1 MFRGCLAVVAGAL
14 LGLVWV
20 ASAQAHPHVLIDI
33 KVEAVFND
41 SGEVVGL
48 RELWIFD
55 ELYTA
60 FAAGGLDADGDG
72 EADED
77 KIADLLNANM
87 TSLKDYD
94 YFTSVLL
101 DEEPVTLATAG
112 DASAWVD
119 NNRLRMRFF
128 LPFAEP
134 VDITDKA
141 FRYAVYDPTYYVELL
156 HSGAADAIVLSD
168 APASCSYAL
177 EEPNP
182 NPDTISFAASLD
194 RTETAGD
201 GLGIYFAEWVSVA
214 CD

>member
-1 MFRGCLAVVAGAL
+1 MFRSKVAAIAAAL
-14 LGLVWV
+14 IGLLWT

-60 FAAGGLDADGDG
+60 FAVSGLDTDGDG
-72 EADED
+72 QPEED
-77 KIADLLNANM
+77 LIADLLNANM

-94 YFTSVLL
+94 YFTRVLL
-101 DEEPVTLATAG
+101 DDEPVTLATAG
-112 DASAWVD
+112 DASAWLL

-134 VDITDKA
+134 VDIADRN
-141 FRYAVYDPTYYVELL
+141 FSYAVYDPTYFVELL
-156 HSGAADAIVLSD
+156 HSGAPDAIVLSE
-168 APASCSYAL
+168 APASCSYVL
-177 EEPNP
+177 DEPNP
-182 NPDTISFAASLD
+182 TPETVSFAAAID
-194 RTETAGD
+194 QMETAGD
-201 GLGIYFAEWVSVA
+201 GLGIHFAEWVTVA

>member
-1 MFRGCLAVVAGAL
+1 MFRGRLAVVAGAL
-14 LGLVWV
+14 LGLAWG
-20 ASAQAHPHVLIDI
+20 ASAQAHPHVRIDV

-77 KIADLLNANM
+77 QIADLLNANM

-101 DEEPVTLATAG
+101 DERPVELATAG
-112 DASAWVD
+112 DASAWVVND
-119 NNRLRMRFF
+119 RLRMRFF

-134 VDITDKA
+134 QDIADKD
-141 FRYAVYDPTYYVELL
+141 FRYAVYDPTYFVELL
-156 HSGAADAIVLSD
+156 HSGAPDAIVLSD

-182 NPDTISFAASLD
+182 NPETISFAAALD
-194 RTETAGD
+194 RTESAGD
-201 GLGIYFAEWVSVA
+201 GLGIHFAEWVTVA
-214 CD
+214 CN

>member
-1 MFRGCLAVVAGAL
+1 MFRGCLAAVAGAL
-14 LGLVWV
+14 LCLVWS
-20 ASAQAHPHVLIDI
+20 ASAQAHPHVRIDV
-33 KVEAVFND
+33 KVEAVFNG
-41 SGEVVGL
+41 SGQVVGL

-101 DEEPVTLATAG
+101 DEQPVKLATAG

-119 NNRLRMRFF
+119 NDRLRMRFF

-134 VDITDKA
+134 VDIADKD
-141 FRYAVYDPTYYVELL
+141 FRYAVYDPTYFVELL
-156 HSGAADAIVLSD
+156 HSGAPDAIVLSE

-182 NPDTISFAASLD
+182 TPETVSFAAALD

-201 GLGIYFAEWVSVA
+201 GLGVLFAEWVTVA
-214 CD
+214 CN